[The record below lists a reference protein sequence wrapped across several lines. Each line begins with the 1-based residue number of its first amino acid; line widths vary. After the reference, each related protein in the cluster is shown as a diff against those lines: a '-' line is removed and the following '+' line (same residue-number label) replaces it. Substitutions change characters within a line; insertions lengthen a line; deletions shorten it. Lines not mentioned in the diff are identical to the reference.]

1 MASVQSTWL
10 YPIMAASCT
19 VWVDLVPLNPLM
31 TSPPWMLRRTFGME
45 LLFTTLDSL
54 RAENIATLRLRSF
67 TLTTLLLW
75 ILALP
80 RSSVKINTARFLS
93 PQTTQFTFWAAGSS
107 ILTLDSFIRRYTLC
121 YLSIVQYKLIVPSE
135 DQFVNPP
142 NTSRPSKLRV
152 KVKSRCVHVALSIR
166 ERRLR
171 IFFLLSAVSTIRDF
185 IALTTITETMKLQVV
200 CDNSAHKRKE
210 LRQDRYKSIIP
221 AFARNHGTSATR
233 AVDPVTDDP

>member
-19 VWVDLVPLNPLM
+19 VWVHFSHDSPRLVDLVPLNPLM

-80 RSSVKINTARFLS
+80 RSSVKIVCAFRF
-93 PQTTQFTFWAAGSS
+93 
-107 ILTLDSFIRRYTLC
+107 
-121 YLSIVQYKLIVPSE
+121 
-135 DQFVNPP
+135 
-142 NTSRPSKLRV
+142 
-152 KVKSRCVHVALSIR
+152 
-166 ERRLR
+166 
-171 IFFLLSAVSTIRDF
+171 
-185 IALTTITETMKLQVV
+185 
-200 CDNSAHKRKE
+200 
-210 LRQDRYKSIIP
+210 
-221 AFARNHGTSATR
+221 
-233 AVDPVTDDP
+233 